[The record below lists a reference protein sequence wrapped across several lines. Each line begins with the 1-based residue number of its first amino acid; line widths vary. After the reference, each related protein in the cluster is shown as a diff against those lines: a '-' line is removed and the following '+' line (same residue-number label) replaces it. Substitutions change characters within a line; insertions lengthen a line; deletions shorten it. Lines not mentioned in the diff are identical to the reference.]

1 MPKVRADAWPP
12 CEPRLKASR
21 VATMKMAGIAARE
34 KNLQRVAKNLEES
47 LKKSDLVTNLERV
60 QTNWAAA
67 AVFFLHRPSLQ
78 HLHRRSRGKKC
89 GCAR

>member
-34 KNLQRVAKNLEES
+34 KNLQRVAKNLAES
-47 LKKSDLVTNLERV
+47 LKTSSQKLGRCASRVRSD
-60 QTNWAAA
+60 
-67 AVFFLHRPSLQ
+67 
-78 HLHRRSRGKKC
+78 
-89 GCAR
+89 